1 MRASNV
7 RRLLGACTLICLG
20 ITAQLARAQNF
31 RYEAEPRAGS
41 NGYSYAESDPAP
53 RMGLPSEAAVSR
65 RPPVNYSQRGGQVS
79 PVTQPLGQRLAART
93 RYQQTDPQT
102 RVSSSGQFLRPAV
115 AVQAIPSGHP
125 LDPFAEEIPAGDPAP
140 GGPTAGGEV
149 YYDNAAQVDPT
160 LEPQP
165 MGQEFIQGPGA
176 EFNEGYAD
184 GYYDG
189 ANCYEGTCYLR
200 RWWRHVSCLASNGA
214 YTENIQL
221 FTGKQGFKGPVDQ
234 GVNGDFGY
242 HGGGNWGMPL
252 LDAHGIGYQIGA
264 NYIGSDFAGRTGPL
278 GHRRAQFFVTSGVF
292 RRAVGGNG
300 WQGGAVVDYL
310 RDDFYIQMD
319 LTQVRAELSYLY
331 CHHEVGFWGA
341 FSGNTSTHWGDI
353 PGTPWQSYSFEGNNQ
368 YNAFYRYEFC
378 NGTVCRT
385 WCGLSAHGDAIFGGD
400 TTVRLT
406 EHTGLMANYNY
417 LLPRNDD
424 IVPNNVKESWN
435 LTISFVWYPGYK
447 RCDSWTNPYRPLFY
461 TADNGWFL
469 SRQADDN
476 ETAD

>member
-1 MRASNV
+1 MRALNV
-7 RRLLGACTLICLG
+7 RCLVGACTLICLG
-20 ITAQLARAQNF
+20 VFTQLVRAQNF

-41 NGYSYAESDPAP
+41 AGYNYAESDPAP
-53 RMGLPSEAAVSR
+53 RMGRPGEAAAYQRPPMSREQVR
-65 RPPVNYSQRGGQVS
+65 RPQVAPVA
-79 PVTQPLGQRLAART
+79 QPLGQRLASRSRGRQA
-93 RYQQTDPQT
+93 DPQT
-102 RVSSSGQFLRPAV
+102 RVASSGRFLRTASAAESISSGQ
-115 AVQAIPSGHP
+115 P
-125 LDPFAEEIPAGDPAP
+125 LDPFAEEIPAGN
-140 GGPTAGGEV
+140 PTAGGEV
-149 YYDNAAQVDPT
+149 YYDNAMQPDPS

-165 MGQEFIQGPGA
+165 MGEQFMQGSGA
-176 EFNEGYAD
+176 EFGDAYEQ

-189 ANCYEGTCYLR
+189 ANCYDGTCYLR
-200 RWWRHVSCLASNGA
+200 RWWRHVSCLACNGA

-221 FTGKQGFKGPVDQ
+221 VTGKQGFKGPVDQ

-242 HGGGNWGMPL
+242 HAGANWGMPL

-278 GHRRAQFFVTSGVF
+278 GHRRAQFFITTGVF
-292 RRAVGGNG
+292 RRAVCGNG

-353 PGTPWQSYSFEGNNQ
+353 PGTPWQSYSFEANNQ

-400 TTVRLT
+400 TTVRLSDRW
-406 EHTGLMANYNY
+406 GLMANYNY

-424 IVPNNVKESWN
+424 TVSNNVKESWN

-469 SRQADDN
+469 SRQADEN
-476 ETAD
+476 EDSGD

>member
-1 MRASNV
+1 M
-7 RRLLGACTLICLG
+7 
-20 ITAQLARAQNF
+20 TAQLARAQNF

-41 NGYSYAESDPAP
+41 GSFNYANSDPAP
-53 RMGLPSEAAVSR
+53 RMGMPAGGVPSDGMQRYPVRRAAALEPQVA
-65 RPPVNYSQRGGQVS
+65 PPS
-79 PVTQPLGQRLAART
+79 QPLSQRLAT
-93 RYQQTDPQT
+93 RSRNERLQAQT
-102 RVSSSGQFLRPAV
+102 RVRSSGRFLRPAS
-115 AVQAIPSGHP
+115 AVEALPPPQGQT
-125 LDPFAEEIPAGDPAP
+125 LDPFAEEIPAGDPAI
-140 GGPTAGGEV
+140 GGPSGGPISGGEV
-149 YYDNAAQVDPT
+149 YYDNALQPEPM
-160 LEPQP
+160 LEPQA
-165 MGQEFIQGPGA
+165 MGGYVPGPGA
-176 EFNEGYAD
+176 EFGDGYEQ

-189 ANCYEGTCYLR
+189 ANCYNGTCYLR
-200 RWWRHVSCLASNGA
+200 RWWNHTCCLARNGA

-242 HGGGNWGMPL
+242 HGGANWGMPM

-300 WQGGAVVDYL
+300 WQGGAVLDYL

-353 PGTPWQSYSFEGNNQ
+353 PGTPWQSYSFEANNQ

-400 TTVRLT
+400 ATVRVS
-406 EHTGLMANYNY
+406 ERVGLMANYNY

-424 IVPNNVKESWN
+424 TVPNNVKESWN

-469 SRQADDN
+469 SRQADVNTD
-476 ETAD
+476 

>member
-20 ITAQLARAQNF
+20 MTAQLARAQDF
-31 RYEAEPRAGS
+31 RYEAEPRAGTT
-41 NGYSYAESDPAP
+41 GYNYAESDPAP
-53 RMGLPSEAAVSR
+53 RMASPAPVMHRPAAASPAVHAQFAPDT
-65 RPPVNYSQRGGQVS
+65 RPLR
-79 PVTQPLGQRLAART
+79 QRLAARA
-93 RYQQTDPQT
+93 QGQADPQT
-102 RVSSSGQFLRPAV
+102 RVTSSGRFLRPAS
-115 AVQAIPSGHP
+115 AAEPLPSGQP
-125 LDPFAEEIPAGDPAP
+125 LDPFAEEIPAGN
-140 GGPTAGGEV
+140 PTAGGTTSSGEV
-149 YYDNAAQVDPT
+149 YYDNGLQPEPM

-165 MGQEFIQGPGA
+165 MGQYAGPGA
-176 EFNEGYAD
+176 EFSDGYD
-184 GYYDG
+184 QGYYDG
-189 ANCYEGTCYLR
+189 ADCYNGTCYLR
-200 RWWRHVSCLASNGA
+200 RWWNHVSCLARNGA

-242 HGGGNWGMPL
+242 HGGANWGMPL

-292 RRAVGGNG
+292 RRAVCGNG

-353 PGTPWQSYSFEGNNQ
+353 PNTPWQSYSFEANNQ
-368 YNAFYRYEFC
+368 YNVFYRYEFC

-400 TTVRLT
+400 ATVRFS
-406 EHTGLMANYNY
+406 ERVGLMANYNY

-424 IVPNNVKESWN
+424 TVPNNVKESWN

-469 SRQADDN
+469 SRQADTN
-476 ETAD
+476 ED